1 LVSRANKYIDETE
14 PWRLAKDEE
23 SINRLGT
30 VLYNLVEC
38 IRIAMVLMAPAM
50 PKLPQRANDQI
61 NIFSGLEELKWDTA
75 EVRKGEVLFPRI
87 DLQQMEEK
95 HMENNQEAKENL
107 STTASELPKAKEYI
121 TYEEFARLDLRVAEV
136 ISCEKMEKADK
147 LLILKV
153 RLGEEQRTI
162 VAGIAQHY
170 EPQELIGKKVVIVAN
185 LQPAKLR
192 GTMSEGML
200 LAASD
205 DNHVEALMI
214 HSDIAAG
221 NRVK

>member
-1 LVSRANKYIDETE
+1 MANEQEIK
-14 PWRLAKDEE
+14 KDVPAAAVKEE
-23 SINRLGT
+23 I
-30 VLYNLVEC
+30 
-38 IRIAMVLMAPAM
+38 
-50 PKLPQRANDQI
+50 
-61 NIFSGLEELKWDTA
+61 
-75 EVRKGEVLFPRI
+75 KGE
-87 DLQQMEEK
+87 
-95 HMENNQEAKENL
+95 
-107 STTASELPKAKEYI
+107 KEYI
-121 TYEEFARLDLRVAEV
+121 TYDDFSRLDLRVAEV
-136 ISCEKMEKADK
+136 VECEKMEKADK

-170 EPQELIGKKVVIVAN
+170 EPAELIGKKVVIVAN

-205 DNHVEALMI
+205 DNRVEVLMVQ
-214 HSDIAAG
+214 SDIAAG